1 MPRQSF
7 AAFFSICLH
16 PRYLSLVCTL
26 KLDAKRAAVGF
37 DEAEGR
43 SLLLSFSTCLDW
55 RLTTGEFPGYNTG
68 GNTEGLERRT
78 PTATPTDTMAASM
91 TLEVP
96 EHYKLQ
102 WLKEVFEFTDTE
114 MAYVLG
120 ISVETLRKWQKDE
133 NDAQATESVRFH
145 RLLNLSQLAKGVIRP
160 GRLGHWVH
168 HENQALGR
176 LLPLSLLADAAGY
189 GMVNAV
195 VEDLRTGIS
204 D

>member
-1 MPRQSF
+1 M
-7 AAFFSICLH
+7 
-16 PRYLSLVCTL
+16 
-26 KLDAKRAAVGF
+26 AKHI
-37 DEAEGR
+37 
-43 SLLLSFSTCLDW
+43 
-55 RLTTGEFPGYNTG
+55 
-68 GNTEGLERRT
+68 
-78 PTATPTDTMAASM
+78 

-96 EHYKLQ
+96 EKHRLQ

-133 NDAQATESVRFH
+133 SDAQATESVRFH
-145 RLLNLSQLAKGVIRP
+145 RLLNLTQLAKGVIRP
-160 GRLGHWVH
+160 TRLGHWVH

-176 LLPLSLLADAAGY
+176 LVPLSLLADAAGY
-189 GMVNAV
+189 GMVSAV